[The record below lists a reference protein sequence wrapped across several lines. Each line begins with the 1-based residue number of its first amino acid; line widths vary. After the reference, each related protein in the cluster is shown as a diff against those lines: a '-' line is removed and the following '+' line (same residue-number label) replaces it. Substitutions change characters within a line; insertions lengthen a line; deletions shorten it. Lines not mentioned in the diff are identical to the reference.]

1 MPDLK
6 LLETEL
12 TTKANNLLLRLA
24 SKQEKVGV
32 KYAYYN
38 ADNTVRDFGI
48 STPKKMANHKAG
60 VGWAARAVNT
70 LSDRIVFDGFAND
83 TYGINDLLDSLNA
96 YPMITQ
102 VKQDSLIA
110 GCAFIAVVDDQNSP
124 TGKRLLPFTAQ
135 EATGYVDTF
144 SGLLSIG
151 LAVTRWQPSKQSM
164 AKALA
169 EPVDYVLFERDY
181 TAIFINKTLVEV
193 VENPTK
199 RCLLQPITHRQS
211 ADRPL
216 GKSRITN
223 TARRI
228 IDEVSRVKRR
238 YEIASEFYSIPQ
250 RYINGLAE
258 GAEKDSNL
266 DSAIGKVWTITK
278 DEDGEKPD
286 VGQLQQMSINQF
298 SGQKEDLARDFCAE
312 TALTMRNLGYETNN
326 PSSAE
331 SLSAMSDDLLL
342 EAQNAQAELGEQIKQ
357 LAITIRLSINGDS
370 NIPEG
375 LKVIKPVFKP
385 IFQVSIGSAGD
396 AVYKLVQ
403 IMPELA
409 GSVELYRMLG
419 LSIKEAEALQQRRN
433 SNNNFMG
440 VSNAQ

>member
-1 MPDLK
+1 MPDLQQ
-6 LLETEL
+6 LETEL
-12 TTKANNLLLRLA
+12 TTKAEKLLARLEF
-24 SKQEKVGV
+24 KQEKVRV
-32 KYAYYN
+32 KYDYYN
-38 ADNTVRDFGI
+38 ADNRVRDYGI
-48 STPKKMANHKAG
+48 STPKKMQNHKAG

-70 LSDRIVFDGFAND
+70 LSDRIIFDGFADD
-83 TYGINDLLDSLNA
+83 TAGINELLVSMNA
-96 YPMITQ
+96 YPKINQ

-110 GCAFIAVVDDQNSP
+110 GCAFIAVVDDDASP

-135 EATGYVDTF
+135 EATGYVDEFT
-144 SGLLSIG
+144 GLLTIG
-151 LAVTRWQPSKQSM
+151 LAVTRWEPSKQGM

-169 EPVDYVLFERDY
+169 QPVDYVLFGRDY

-193 VENPTK
+193 VDNPTK

-250 RYINGLAE
+250 RYINGLAA
-258 GAEKDSNL
+258 GAEKDPNL
-266 DSAIGKVWTITK
+266 DSAIGKVWTINK
-278 DEDGEKPD
+278 DEDGDHPD
-286 VGQLQQMSINQF
+286 IGQLQQMSINQF
-298 SGQKEDLARDFCAE
+298 SDQKEDLARDFCAE

-357 LAITIRLSINGDS
+357 LAITIRLSMNGDS
-370 NIPEG
+370 NIPEA
-375 LKVIKPVFKP
+375 LKALKPIFKP

-403 IMPELA
+403 IMPELS
-409 GSVELYRMLG
+409 GSTELYRMLG
-419 LSIKEAEALQQRRN
+419 LSIREAEELQRRRN
-433 SNNNFMG
+433 SNTNFMG
-440 VSNAQ
+440 VNDVQ